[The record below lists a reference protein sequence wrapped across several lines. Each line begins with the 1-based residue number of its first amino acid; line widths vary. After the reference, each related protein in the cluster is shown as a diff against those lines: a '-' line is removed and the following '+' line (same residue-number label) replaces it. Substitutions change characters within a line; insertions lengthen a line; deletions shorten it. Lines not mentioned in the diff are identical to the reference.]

1 MEKKLTKYAKCGH
14 RCLHL
19 WIVVYYLLYSY
30 LKVKDEYRNM
40 SILTIFL
47 QLKNNE
53 EYEAVI
59 AQWNINKLLP
69 QNLWNT

>member
-1 MEKKLTKYAKCGH
+1 M
-14 RCLHL
+14 
-19 WIVVYYLLYSY
+19 VYYLLYSH
-30 LKVKDEYRNM
+30 LKLKEMYRNM

-59 AQWNINKLLP
+59 ARWNINKLLP